1 MPMSPRL
8 LRPRAASGDSDVLR
22 YVAAVEAADGQQL
35 EQSVK
40 NAIRDFILGCKTDN
54 TWSAIKASCILMGAR
69 TLSGAL
75 TPLVGAAPTN
85 NGPFV
90 SGDYNRRTGL
100 LGDGTT
106 KFLNSNRANNVSG
119 QNDRHSSVYVTTLPA
134 SGSVVL
140 GAGGNG
146 AGSTNLGRGGTDG
159 TAFFARSVPLSST
172 QFGDPT
178 VSNSYSHSVAVN
190 TGFWGLLRASGTQFS
205 LRAQGV
211 TDLVTAT
218 GPGVSGTP
226 SSDNLFIFARNNGS
240 GTANSIA
247 AARLAWY
254 SLGDS
259 LDLSL
264 LDSRV
269 TTLYNAIGS
278 AIP

>member
-1 MPMSPRL
+1 VLPSDADA
-8 LRPRAASGDSDVLR
+8 RAYVL
-22 YVAAVEAADGQQL
+22 AVNTADGQPL
-35 EQSVK
+35 EAPVVQ
-40 NAIRDFILGCKTDN
+40 AIDAFVVGCKADGI
-54 TWSAIKASCILMGAR
+54 WSAIKASCILMGAR

-75 TPLVGAAPTN
+75 TPLVGSAPTN
-85 NGPFV
+85 NNFV
-90 SGDYNRRTGL
+90 AGDYNRKTGL

-134 SGSVVL
+134 SGGVVL

-146 AGSTNLGRGGTDG
+146 AGSTNLGRGGTLGDQL
-159 TAFFARSVPLSST
+159 FARSVPAEANSAANTALHS
-172 QFGDPT
+172 QT
-178 VSNSYSHSVAVN
+178 VG
-190 TGFWGLLRASGTQFS
+190 TGFWGLRRASGTEFS
-205 LRAQGV
+205 FRGQGV

-240 GTANSIA
+240 GTANAIA

-269 TTLYNAIGS
+269 TTLYNAIGA